1 MKTILK
7 LILCL
12 VLAGY
17 LIYAFFT
24 FPFKGSDEVCKTM
37 NICIV
42 DSAKAGFIT
51 QAEVRKMMQ
60 KVNPVGLLMDSIHGA
75 DIETHLMRNSFI
87 KNANCYKSPGGV
99 VNIIV
104 TQRLPLLRVLADN
117 GQDYYI
123 DETGRAM
130 NPQGYSANL
139 IVATG
144 HISKK
149 YAETTLK
156 MIGHSLVEKDF
167 WNNMIE
173 QIQIEENGDIILIPR
188 VGNHI
193 IMMGDST
200 DFNKKL
206 RNLTS
211 FYKKVMPQVGWNKY
225 SRINAE
231 HTNQIICTKSES

>member
-24 FPFKGSDEVCKTM
+24 FPFKGSDEVCKTV

-51 QAEVRKMMQ
+51 QAEVRKMIQ

-75 DIETHLMRNSFI
+75 DIENHLMRNSFI

-104 TQRLPLLRVLADN
+104 TQRLPSS
-117 GQDYYI
+117 GFWQ
-123 DETGRAM
+123 TMGR
-130 NPQGYSANL
+130 
-139 IVATG
+139 
-144 HISKK
+144 
-149 YAETTLK
+149 
-156 MIGHSLVEKDF
+156 
-167 WNNMIE
+167 
-173 QIQIEENGDIILIPR
+173 II
-188 VGNHI
+188 
-193 IMMGDST
+193 T
-200 DFNKKL
+200 
-206 RNLTS
+206 
-211 FYKKVMPQVGWNKY
+211 
-225 SRINAE
+225 
-231 HTNQIICTKSES
+231 